1 MSDSTIF
8 TIGHSN
14 HLMPDF
20 IKILNDNYIDTL
32 IDIRSSPYSKHVPQF
47 NKKQLQESMENVS
60 IEYIFLGPNIGGK
73 PRDAKYYKDGKVNY
87 QILSRTL
94 KFKDG
99 IRELTI
105 LSKDHKIVLMCSEEN
120 PYNCH
125 RHHLIGQNLLKKGF
139 KVTHIRKNGVLEPVK
154 DFQNTLF

>member
-1 MSDSTIF
+1 MSYSAIF

-20 IKILNDNYIDTL
+20 IKILEDNSIDTL

-47 NKKQLQESMENVS
+47 NKKLIQQAMENAS
-60 IEYIFLGPNIGGK
+60 IEYIFLGSKIGGK
-73 PRDAKYYKDGKVNY
+73 PKSPKYYKDGEVNY
-87 QILSRTL
+87 SLLAKTL
-94 KFKDG
+94 KFKEG
-99 IRELTI
+99 LRELII

-120 PYNCH
+120 PYQCH
-125 RHHLIGQNLLKKGF
+125 RHHLIGQNLLKKGV
-139 KVTHIRKNGVLEPVK
+139 KVTHIRKNGDLDAVK